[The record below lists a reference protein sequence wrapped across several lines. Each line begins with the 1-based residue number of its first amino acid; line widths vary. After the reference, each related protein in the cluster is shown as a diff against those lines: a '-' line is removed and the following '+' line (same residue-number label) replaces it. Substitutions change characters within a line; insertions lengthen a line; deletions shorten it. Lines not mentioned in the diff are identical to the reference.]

1 MLDRPA
7 LGGGARAL
15 ATLLLVAPDA
25 EARLEPARTALAA
38 TPCPGAASA
47 WNGMLVVRLLS
58 PSPAAV
64 RAAIIGLLVAL
75 RGRAA
80 PRVWQ

>member
-1 MLDRPA
+1 MLRPA
-7 LGGGARAL
+7 LGGGAQAA

-25 EARLEPARTALAA
+25 EARLASVREALAA
-38 TPCPGAASA
+38 APCPGGASA
-47 WNGMLVVRLLS
+47 WNGLLLARLLS
-58 PSPAAV
+58 PSPALL
-64 RAAIIGLLVAL
+64 RAAIIGLLAAL